1 MKCLLLVAGYATR
14 LYPLTKDKP
23 KSLLPVGGKTIL
35 ERLIDKI
42 DQVPQINEIILVSNA
57 RFAQQFENYIKEIRQ
72 DNRISMIDDGTQD
85 NESRL
90 GAIGDMDL
98 AIREREID
106 EDLMVLAGDNL
117 FDFSLADFAAFQAS
131 VNADCITAHREER
144 LAALQKTGVAEL
156 DEDGGVLSF
165 EEKPAKPKSNFAV
178 PPFYL
183 YKKETLPLIHT
194 FIKEGNNPDA
204 PGQFIGWLVQK
215 KPVYA
220 FRFSGKRHDIGSL
233 ESYEEAQRLFGTP
246 AL

>member
-14 LYPLTKDKP
+14 LYPLTKDRP

-35 ERLIDKI
+35 GRLIDKI

-57 RFAQQFENYIKEIRQ
+57 RFADQFGAYIKEIGQ
-72 DNRISMIDDGTQD
+72 DDRISMINDGTWD

-98 AIREREID
+98 AIRQEGID

-117 FDFSLADFAAFQAS
+117 FDFSLADFATFQAG
-131 VNADCITAHREER
+131 VAADCITAHREER
-144 LAALQKTGVAEL
+144 LTALRKTGVAEL
-156 DEDGGVLSF
+156 DEAGRVLSF
-165 EEKPAKPKSNFAV
+165 EEKPAQPRSNFAV

-183 YKKETLPLIHT
+183 YKKETLPLIRSY
-194 FIKEGNNPDA
+194 IEEGNNADA
-204 PGQFIGWLVQK
+204 PGQFVGWLVNK

-233 ESYEEAQRLFGTP
+233 ESYQEAQRLFS
-246 AL
+246 A

>member
-57 RFAQQFENYIKEIRQ
+57 RFVEQFRVYIKEIGQ
-72 DNRISMIDDGTQD
+72 DNRISIINDGTQD

-98 AIREREID
+98 AIRQRAIG

-117 FDFSLADFAAFQAS
+117 FDFSLVDFATYQAS
-131 VNADCITAHREER
+131 VNADCVTAHKEVRM
-144 LAALQKTGVAEL
+144 AALQKTGVAEL
-156 DEDGGVLSF
+156 DAWGRVLSF
-165 EEKPAKPKSNFAV
+165 EEKPAKPRSNFAV

-183 YKKETLPLIHT
+183 YKKETLPLIRT
-194 FIKEGNNPDA
+194 YLEEGNNADA
-204 PGQFIGWLVQK
+204 PGQFVGWLVRK

-220 FRFSGKRHDIGSL
+220 FRFTGKRHDIGSL
-233 ESYEEAQRLFGTP
+233 ESYREAQRLFG
-246 AL
+246 

>member
-14 LYPLTKDKP
+14 LYPLTKDRP

-42 DQVPQINEIILVSNA
+42 DQVPRINEIILVSNA
-57 RFAQQFENYIKEIRQ
+57 RFADQFGAYIKEIGQ
-72 DNRISMIDDGTQD
+72 DARIFMINDGTWD

-98 AIREREID
+98 AIREKGID

-117 FDFSLADFAAFQAS
+117 FDFSLADFAIFQEG
-131 VNADCITAHREER
+131 VKADCITAHREER
-144 LAALQKTGVAEL
+144 LTALQKTGVAEL
-156 DEDGGVLSF
+156 DEAGRVLSF
-165 EEKPAKPKSNFAV
+165 EEKPAKPRSNFAV

-183 YKKETLPLIHT
+183 YKKETLPLIRSY
-194 FIKEGNNPDA
+194 IEEGNNADA
-204 PGQFIGWLVQK
+204 PGQFVGWLVNR

-233 ESYEEAQRLFGTP
+233 ESYQEAQRLFS
-246 AL
+246 A

>member
-42 DQVPQINEIILVSNA
+42 DQVPQIKEIILVSNA
-57 RFAQQFENYIKEIRQ
+57 RFAKQFENYIKAIGQ
-72 DNRISMIDDGTQD
+72 DTRIIIINDGTLD
-85 NESRL
+85 NQSRL

-98 AIREREID
+98 AIRQEGID

-131 VNADCITAHREER
+131 VNADCITAHKEER
-144 LAALQKTGVAEL
+144 LTALQKTGVAEL
-156 DEDGGVLSF
+156 GEDGRGLSF
-165 EEKPAKPKSNFAV
+165 EEKP
-178 PPFYL
+178 
-183 YKKETLPLIHT
+183 KKETLPLIRSY
-194 FIKEGNNPDA
+194 IEEGNNADA
-204 PGQFIGWLVQK
+204 PGQFIGWLVRK

-220 FRFSGKRHDIGSL
+220 YRFTGKRHDIGSL
-233 ESYEEAQRLFGTP
+233 ESYREAQRLFG
-246 AL
+246 

>member
-14 LYPLTKDKP
+14 LYPLTKDWP

-42 DQVPQINEIILVSNA
+42 DQVPQIKEIILVSNA
-57 RFAQQFENYIKEIRQ
+57 RFAKQFENYIKAIGQ
-72 DNRISMIDDGTQD
+72 DTRIIIINDGTLD
-85 NESRL
+85 NQSRL

-98 AIREREID
+98 AIRQEGID

-131 VNADCITAHREER
+131 VNADCITAHKEER
-144 LAALQKTGVAEL
+144 LTALQKTGVAEL
-156 DEDGGVLSF
+156 GEDGRVLSF
-165 EEKPAKPKSNFAV
+165 EEKPVQPRSNFAV

-183 YKKETLPLIHT
+183 YKKETLQLIHEY
-194 FIKEGNNPDA
+194 IKEGNNADA
-204 PGQFIGWLVQK
+204 PGRFVSWLVHK

-220 FRFSGKRHDIGSL
+220 FRFVGKRHDIGSL
-233 ESYEEAQRLFGTP
+233 ESYQEAQRLFG
-246 AL
+246 